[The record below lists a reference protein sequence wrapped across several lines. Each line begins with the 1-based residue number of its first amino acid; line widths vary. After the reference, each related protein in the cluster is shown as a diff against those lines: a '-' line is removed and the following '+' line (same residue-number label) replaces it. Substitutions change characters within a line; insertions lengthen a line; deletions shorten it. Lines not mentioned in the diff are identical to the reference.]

1 MERKKKVQPR
11 DGKKQEKKKSQR
23 NEKERERE
31 GTIFQY
37 ETFDSL
43 IETSKNRLEIAPKV
57 MLHKLESNIVECI
70 FFS

>member
-57 MLHKLESNIVECI
+57 MLHKLESNIVE
-70 FFS
+70 FFYFT